1 MANSRG
7 ALALAAVAVVT
18 LCVGVART
26 ADVGVSARKT
36 DIRGNADA
44 TKGQVEVQSLDA
56 GVLISDAD
64 TPTTNGVSV
73 HVYSA
78 TDDLCAILPP
88 GGWEDTGTV
97 LRYKDSFRNSGFLK
111 DGKLKIKL
119 KADPQTGNP
128 LNYTLAD
135 NGTRGQANAGV
146 RFGTGQDYCLVCATG
161 NKKDDTSKYL
171 AKDCPAG
178 GCTVEL
184 TTCTPPNPTTT
195 TSSTNTTTTST

>member
-1 MANSRG
+1 MRNLRG
-7 ALALAAVAVVT
+7 AIALAASVVT

-26 ADVGVSARKT
+26 ADEGISARKIFIK
-36 DIRGNADA
+36 DNADP
-44 TKGQVEVQSLDA
+44 TKRQVQLQSLDG

-88 GGWEDTGTV
+88 AGWQDRGT
-97 LRYKDSFRNSGFLK
+97 LLKYRDSFRNTGFLK

-135 NGTRGQANAGV
+135 NGTQGQVNARV
-146 RFGTGQDYCLVCATG
+146 RFGTGG
-161 NKKDDTSKYL
+161 
-171 AKDCPAG
+171 
-178 GCTVEL
+178 
-184 TTCTPPNPTTT
+184 
-195 TSSTNTTTTST
+195 SSSFGSRSRS

>member
-1 MANSRG
+1 MTRSRG
-7 ALALAAVAVVT
+7 TLTLAVAVVT

-26 ADVGVSARKT
+26 ADEGVSAKKIYIE
-36 DIRGNADA
+36 DNADPA
-44 TKGQVEVQSLDA
+44 KGQVEVQSLDA

-135 NGTRGQANAGV
+135 NGTQGQVNARV

-171 AKDCPAG
+171 PKACPAAPS
-178 GCTVEL
+178 TL
-184 TTCTPPNPTTT
+184 DLPP
-195 TSSTNTTTTST
+195 